1 MHTRKTNRSDIP
13 LAALSAFFSL
23 RQISSLSVVKIDIIK
38 STCYR
43 CNFLLLLRSLS
54 KKIREFKNKLILY
67 ILPQ

>member
-13 LAALSAFFSL
+13 PAALSAFFLL

-43 CNFLLLLRSLS
+43 CNFLLLLHLRKENLR
-54 KKIREFKNKLILY
+54 I
-67 ILPQ
+67 